1 MGGTMADDVDET
13 KGDAVTGCA
22 TVSKVVEGRSTAAEE
37 REATVGTS
45 GAMNGC
51 ATVADDDDDGG
62 AMTSCAT
69 VADDG
74 DGAKGGAMAGAALA
88 VAKADEARG
97 RTILLAFDLAA
108 AEEEGEGRTL
118 FGCKEV
124 FEEVEA
130 GRTILLKIFLAATG
144 AASFSL
150 LLQVEHVLR
159 GDHSP

>member
-1 MGGTMADDVDET
+1 MGGTI
-13 KGDAVTGCA
+13 
-22 TVSKVVEGRSTAAEE
+22 
-37 REATVGTS
+37 

-51 ATVADDDDDGG
+51 ATVADDNVDDTKGDAVTGCATASTLGARNGCQTVADDDDDVEGG
-62 AMTSCAT
+62 AVTSCAT

-74 DGAKGGAMAGAALA
+74 DDAKGGAMAGAALA

-118 FGCKEV
+118 FGCKAV

-130 GRTILLKIFLAATG
+130 GRTILLEIFFAATR
-144 AASFSL
+144 AASLSL

-159 GDHSP
+159 GDHSPFLSCS